1 MSNDTD
7 EPPPGERSFHIST
20 YPEIFMNERQIFKM
34 AADAF
39 LHGKVQEDNPFSEEQ
54 QSAEHEAWRLG
65 FGEESA
71 YWEYQYGINV
81 HGR

>member
-1 MSNDTD
+1 
-7 EPPPGERSFHIST
+7 
-20 YPEIFMNERQIFKM
+20 MNERQIFKM

-65 FGEESA
+65 FGEEYA